1 MHKLI
6 LQKGPYPGQ
15 EFMLTKGDVSI
26 GRGVGVEIIIPTE
39 GVSRRHARLF
49 LRGGRYWIEDMG
61 SKNGTL
67 LNGRQLTDRISLNS
81 GDKIDLGKSVTLIYE
96 SA

>member
-15 EFMLTKGDVSI
+15 EFMLTKGDVAI
-26 GRGVGVEIIIPTE
+26 GRGGGVEISIPMD
-39 GVSRRHARLF
+39 GVSHLHARLL
-49 LRGGRYWIEDMG
+49 LRGGRYWIEDLG

-67 LNGRQLTDRISLNS
+67 LNGRKLTDRISLNS

-96 SA
+96 GT